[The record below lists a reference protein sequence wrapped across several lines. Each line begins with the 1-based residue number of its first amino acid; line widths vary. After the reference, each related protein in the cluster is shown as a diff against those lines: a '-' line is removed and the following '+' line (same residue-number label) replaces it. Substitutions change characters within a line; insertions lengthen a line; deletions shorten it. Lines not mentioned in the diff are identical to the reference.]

1 MYSYGE
7 RSQTKLETC
16 HSALIKMAHAGLI
29 VSPVDITIIHGWRG
43 QEVQDALFDSG
54 ASEKEWPFSKHNN
67 MMSEGQNVTPE
78 SLAIDFGPWVD
89 GKVPWKDTHMFALI
103 AGIFIATFYQ
113 LQIEDEISSDVLL
126 RWGGDWDMDG
136 STTDQKLMDW
146 GHMELILLS

>member
-1 MYSYGE
+1 MYSYGVK
-7 RSQTKLETC
+7 SQGKLDTC
-16 HSALIKMAHAGLI
+16 HSALNKTANAGLI

-43 QEVQDALFDSG
+43 QEVQEALFASG
-54 ASEKEWPFSKHNN
+54 ASEKDWPDSKHNN
-67 MMSEGQNVTPE
+67 YDMAGDFRIEE
-78 SLAIDFGPWVD
+78 SLAFDFGPWVD

-103 AGIFIATFYQ
+103 AGIFFAVFDQ
-113 LQIEDEISSDVLL
+113 LQIEGEISNQILL